1 MPFVERPG
9 GARIRYE
16 VTGQGYPLLC
26 FAPGGV
32 SSQVEFWDRSVIKP
46 HVDFSDEFMVI
57 RMDQRNAGQ
66 SFAPLEPVSYE
77 LAAADQVA
85 ILDDLGIERAH
96 VMGGCI
102 GVAYC
107 LRIIHD
113 APGRISAAVC
123 QDPVGLDETNNVETF
138 WAMFRPTMKL
148 ARESGI
154 DAVIASA
161 QENPL
166 FVMNNSGG
174 PFAPRIAAEA
184 SFREEVRALG
194 AEGYVDLVEA
204 FARGMWPD
212 NPPYFSVD
220 ASWVPTCPAP
230 LLVLPGSDPFHPTG
244 VAHRICREAPNAACL
259 DVDCRSDEKLERTKD
274 AIRAFLRD
282 NAP

>member
-102 GVAYC
+102 GVAYV
-107 LRIIHD
+107 LRFIHD
-113 APGRISAAVC
+113 APGRVAPGPVVPGRVVHRSAAPPLLLSGVPR
-123 QDPVGLDETNNVETF
+123 QDGHAPAAVAIDVGRDGRSR
-138 WAMFRPTMKL
+138 AG
-148 ARESGI
+148 SGGSSG
-154 DAVIASA
+154 ASA
-161 QENPL
+161 
-166 FVMNNSGG
+166 SDG
-174 PFAPRIAAEA
+174 PPSMLAARSA
-184 SFREEVRALG
+184 VAGSVAAAAATCWKRSRVSAG
-194 AEGYVDLVEA
+194 S
-204 FARGMWPD
+204 AR
-212 NPPYFSVD
+212 
-220 ASWVPTCPAP
+220 
-230 LLVLPGSDPFHPTG
+230 
-244 VAHRICREAPNAACL
+244 
-259 DVDCRSDEKLERTKD
+259 
-274 AIRAFLRD
+274 
-282 NAP
+282 